1 MIWRDCLKKLN
12 YMEVGGQ
19 YQVKTSN
26 MFATSENLDDRENIN
41 RALTN
46 VIEDIENK
54 RLGY

>member
-1 MIWRDCLKKLN
+1 
-12 YMEVGGQ
+12 MEVGGQ

-46 VIEDIENK
+46 VIEDIKNK